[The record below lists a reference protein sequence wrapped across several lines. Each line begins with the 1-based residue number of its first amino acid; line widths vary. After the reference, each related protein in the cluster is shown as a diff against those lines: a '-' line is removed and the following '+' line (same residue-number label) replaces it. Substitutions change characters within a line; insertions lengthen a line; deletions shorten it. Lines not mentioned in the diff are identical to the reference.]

1 MLTIDVRHNIKDVIG
16 RLNDL
21 QRRHVPFATAL
32 ALTRTAQEVRKA
44 EVQEMK
50 RVFDRPTPFTLNS
63 LYLKPATKADLTAK
77 IWVKE
82 IFSRKDHY
90 LRPEIFGG
98 ARRLKGFERLLM
110 RKGLLPTGWMAVPGA
125 GAKLDAYGNISGAQ
139 MVQILSAL
147 KALGEQGYAANRTKD
162 SAKRRRGKQAEL
174 FVGRP
179 GGGRLPN
186 GVWQRFRFA
195 HGSAIKPILI
205 FIRGPRYTERFDFFG
220 VGNRTAARVFSGL
233 FEQALREALT
243 ITSP

>member
-1 MLTIDVRHNIKDVIG
+1 MNISLEHNIAGVIA
-16 RLNDL
+16 RLNDIE
-21 QRRHVPFATAL
+21 RRHVPFATAL

-44 EVQEMK
+44 EVEEMK

-63 LYLKPATKADLTAK
+63 LYLKAATKADLTAK
-77 IWVKE
+77 IWL
-82 IFSRKDHY
+82 KDISGRAEHY
-90 LRPEIFGG
+90 LIPEIFGG

-110 RKGLLPTGWMAVPGA
+110 RKGLLPPGWMAVPGA
-125 GAKLDAYGNISGAQ
+125 AAKLDAYGNISGGQ
-139 MVQILSAL
+139 MIQILSAL
-147 KALGEQGYAANRTKD
+147 KALGEQGYAANRTKA

-205 FIRGPRYTERFDFFG
+205 FIRGPRYQQRFDFFG
-220 VGNRTAARVFSGL
+220 VGKRVTAVIFPGI
-233 FEQALREALT
+233 FDQALREALAGG
-243 ITSP
+243 